1 MTTILNVYLKSVK
14 IGKLELDES
23 RRFVFTYDK
32 DWLQHDDA
40 IPLSIGLPLQ
50 EEPCLDDQARP
61 FFSNLLPESEI
72 RQVIARKLG
81 LSENNDFAL
90 LEAVGGD
97 CAGAVSLFPEELE
110 QISAP
115 TGKESYRR
123 LTDERLNK
131 IIEELPQR
139 PLLAGEEGIRLS
151 LAGAQ
156 NKLPVFYQNDQVS
169 LPIGGAAS
177 SHILKPPM
185 ARYPHTVENEAF
197 CMQLAQDI
205 GLTVPGVTIL
215 HKQENLYLVERYD
228 RVYVKDGQL
237 ERVHQED
244 FCQALGVAPDQKYEK
259 EGGPDL
265 QHCFTLLRE
274 KSVLPTQDVSRLLD
288 WVVFNYLIGN
298 ADAHAKNIS
307 LLLTQQGPHLAP
319 FYDLMCTA
327 IYGGLTNKLAM
338 KIGGKDDPDWIIA
351 RYWKVFAGD
360 IEINF
365 KLVKNRL
372 VYISEALLDAAP
384 QTRKALVE
392 KHGECKIYDEII
404 KAIEAR
410 ANKVTNTLKAAEGE
424 AAN

>member
-1 MTTILNVYLKSVK
+1 MSTILNVYLKSEKV
-14 IGKLELDES
+14 GKLELDES

-32 DWLQHDDA
+32 NWLQHDSA

-50 EEPCLDDQARP
+50 EEPYMDERSRP

-72 RQVIARKLG
+72 RQIIARKLG

-90 LEAVGGD
+90 LEAVGGE
-97 CAGAVSLFPEELE
+97 CAGAVSLLPEEAELTNE
-110 QISAP
+110 QC
-115 TGKESYRR
+115 YRA
-123 LTDERLNK
+123 LSDDQLNE
-131 IIEELPQR
+131 IITELPKR
-139 PLLAGEEGIRLS
+139 PLLAGEEGIRFS

-156 NKLPVFYQNDQVS
+156 NKLPVFYHSSNNLNQQIS
-169 LPIGGAAS
+169 LSVGEAAS

-205 GLTVPGVTIL
+205 GLTVPGVEIL

-228 RVYVKDGQL
+228 RDYAKGGRI

-259 EGGPDL
+259 EGGPGL
-265 QHCFTLLRE
+265 QQCFTLIRE
-274 KSVLPTQDVSRLLD
+274 KSVLPTQDVRSLLD
-288 WVVFNYLIGN
+288 WVIFNYLIGN

-327 IYGGLTNKLAM
+327 IYDGLTYKLAM

-351 RYWKVFAGD
+351 RYWQVLADD

-365 KLVKNRL
+365 KLIKNRL
-372 VYISEALLDAAP
+372 VYISEALLDDAP
-384 QTRKALVE
+384 QTRKALVD
-392 KHGECKIYDEII
+392 KHGECKVYDEII
-404 KAIEAR
+404 KVIEAR
-410 ANKVTNTLKAAEGE
+410 ANKIKSTLDL
-424 AAN
+424 